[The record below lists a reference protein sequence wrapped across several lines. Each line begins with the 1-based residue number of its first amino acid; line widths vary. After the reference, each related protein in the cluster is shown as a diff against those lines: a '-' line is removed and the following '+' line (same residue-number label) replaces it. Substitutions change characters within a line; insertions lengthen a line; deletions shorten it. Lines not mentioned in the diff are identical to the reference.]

1 MARRTYHDPLHGPIE
16 LDSARPEEA
25 MAMALIDAPPFQ
37 RLRRIRQLG
46 PAFLTFHG
54 AESSRFTHSLGV
66 LQLARRAL
74 THLER
79 QLPDLAAHRG
89 LLLGAALLHD
99 VGHGPL
105 SHSGE
110 AMFGLHH
117 EAWSARLIRE
127 EASLRDPLEAVAPG
141 TAGAVAALLET
152 GEAPHPAV
160 GALVSSQLDCD
171 RLDYLRRDGYATGMA
186 YGQLDLDRLIAALIV
201 APDGQLAIHPRGR
214 TAAEHYLVLR
224 SLMYGSV
231 YNHRLNVVGNW
242 LLEWIVRLA
251 RRLGPGQVPA
261 DAVMGRWLWE
271 PDSLGPESFLANDD
285 VRTGYHL
292 LRWREEAPPPLADL
306 CRRLI
311 DRDLLQA
318 TDVASL
324 PAGQRLEALALAQRL
339 CQQAGLDPEL
349 TCGLRERR
357 VTGYSPYVGGLRL
370 WDGHRLQALEQVSP
384 LVDSL
389 SRPRELTWL
398 LHPRPVSRE
407 LRRQLAAADPR
418 T

>member
-79 QLPDLAAHRG
+79 QQPDLAAHRG

-127 EASLRDPLEAVAPG
+127 EASLREPLEALAAG
-141 TAGAVAALLET
+141 TAEAVATLLET
-152 GEAPHPAV
+152 GAAPHPAV
-160 GALVSSQLDCD
+160 AALVSSQLDCD

-201 APDGQLAIHPRGR
+201 APDGRLAIHPRGR

-251 RRLGPGQVPA
+251 RRLGPGKVPA
-261 DAVMGRWLWE
+261 DAVMGRWLWQ
-271 PDSLGPESFLANDD
+271 PGQLDPVSFLANDD

-292 LRWREEAPPPLADL
+292 LRWREEAPAPLADL

-318 TDVASL
+318 TDVGALS
-324 PAGQRLEALALAQRL
+324 AGQRLEALALAQRL
-339 CQQAGLDPEL
+339 CQGEGLDPEL
-349 TCGLRERR
+349 TCGLQERR

-389 SRPRELTWL
+389 SRPRELAWL

-407 LRRQLAAADPR
+407 LRRQLAAAAPR
-418 T
+418 P